1 MSEPQLPKEPET
13 EKGRLMRQQYLA
25 LAKASLKDAKDY
37 ESLYTRYSD
46 RPTPAQ
52 ALDQEVAK
60 AALQTGKSPR
70 QVIQLLAQGPF
81 TQQQILGLSD
91 EEKKEAL
98 PKLLQY
104 AQKNVDSLQQQ
115 RYLEYACSATG
126 KIQSYP
132 DLYRDYVSSDLAAIQ
147 LDQKVTAAALGVG
160 ESGESVAALLH
171 QGPYARFQQDVQ
183 GMAPQTIEQY
193 ARGTVAQ
200 VQAIQALQMGQPQ
213 RSIPRSRGIE
223 R

>member
-1 MSEPQLPKEPET
+1 MTEPQLPKEPET

-37 ESLYTRYSD
+37 ESFYTRYSENI
-46 RPTPAQ
+46 TSAQ
-52 ALDQEVAK
+52 GLDQEVAK
-60 AALQTGKSPR
+60 SALQTGKSPR

-91 EEKKEAL
+91 EEKKAAL

-104 AQKNVDSLQQQ
+104 AQTTVDSLQQQ

-132 DLYRDYVSSDLAAIQ
+132 DLYRDYVSSDLSAIQ

-160 ESGESVAALLH
+160 ESGESAAALLH

-183 GMAPQTIEQY
+183 GVAPQTIEQY

-200 VQAIQALQMGQPQ
+200 VQAIQALPMGQTQ

>member
-1 MSEPQLPKEPET
+1 MSEPQLPKQPET

-25 LAKASLKDAKDY
+25 LAKATLKDIKDY

-46 RPTPAQ
+46 NPTSAQ
-52 ALDQEVAK
+52 GLDQEVAR

-70 QVIQLLAQGPF
+70 QVIQLLAQGPL
-81 TQQQILGLSD
+81 TQQQIVGLSD
-91 EEKKEAL
+91 EKKKAAL

-104 AQKNVDSLQQQ
+104 AQVTVDSLQQQ
-115 RYLEYACSATG
+115 RYLEYACSVTG

-132 DLYRDYVSSDLAAIQ
+132 DLYRDYVSSDLSAIQ
-147 LDQKVTAAALGVG
+147 LDQKVTAAALGAG
-160 ESGESVAALLH
+160 ESGEAVAALLH

-183 GMAPQTIEQY
+183 GVAPPTIEQY

-200 VQAIQALQMGQPQ
+200 VQAIQALQVGQMQ
-213 RSIPRSRGIE
+213 RSIPRSRGID

>member
-104 AQKNVDSLQQQ
+104 V
-115 RYLEYACSATG
+115 EYACSATG

-132 DLYRDYVSSDLAAIQ
+132 DLYRDYVSSDLSAIQ

-160 ESGESVAALLH
+160 ESGESVATLLY

-183 GMAPQTIEQY
+183 RMAPQTIEQY

-200 VQAIQALQMGQPQ
+200 VQAIQTLQMGQA
-213 RSIPRSRGIE
+213 PRMLPRAGRLE

>member
-1 MSEPQLPKEPET
+1 MTEPNMPKEPET
-13 EKGRLMRQQYLA
+13 EKGRLMRQQYLG
-25 LAKASLKDAKDY
+25 LAKASLKETTDY
-37 ESLYTRYSD
+37 ESLFSRYSD
-46 RPTPAQ
+46 NSGAAQ
-52 ALDQEVAK
+52 RLDQEVAR

-91 EEKKEAL
+91 EEKKAAL

-104 AQKNVDSLQQQ
+104 AQTTVDSLQQQ

-132 DLYRDYVSSDLAAIQ
+132 DLYRDHVSSDLSAIQ
-147 LDQKVTAAALGVG
+147 LDQKVTAAALGTG

-171 QGPYARFQQDVQ
+171 QGPYARFQQDLQ
-183 GMAPQTIEQY
+183 GVALPMIEQY

-213 RSIPRSRGIE
+213 RNIPRSRGID